1 MNLLGRLPRAEPQQL
16 LQQNGEHTRRV
27 ECIAEVLQLL
37 LPVFG
42 LHVRGAISAEI
53 TDSLK
58 RGKLH
63 LL

>member
-1 MNLLGRLPRAEPQQL
+1 MYLLGGLPRAEPQQL
-16 LQQNGEHTRRV
+16 LQQNSEHTRRV
-27 ECIAEVLQLL
+27 KCITEVLQLL

-53 TDSLK
+53 TYSFE
-58 RGKLH
+58 RRKLH

>member
-1 MNLLGRLPRAEPQQL
+1 MYLLGGLPRAESQQL

-27 ECIAEVLQLL
+27 KCIAEVLQLL

-53 TDSLK
+53 ANSLE